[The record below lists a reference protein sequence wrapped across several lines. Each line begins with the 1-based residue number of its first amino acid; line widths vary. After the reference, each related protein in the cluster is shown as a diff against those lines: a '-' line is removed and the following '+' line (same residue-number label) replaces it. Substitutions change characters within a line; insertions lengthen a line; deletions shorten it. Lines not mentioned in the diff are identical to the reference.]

1 MPAIVPDATPT
12 RTIPVSASV
21 VGNSTQH
28 NRTTKI
34 RGSIVI
40 EFTVTILE
48 PWSFFLSA
56 LIPVLIAISVWL
68 AGNGNIMSW
77 PLGIAAHVI
86 SGIYAFVSGDWG
98 WLLAPLVVSPVF
110 VRNWVKWHRQQRER
124 QRQAAELALLP
135 ESRSVAVNGVPTT
148 SRN

>member
-1 MPAIVPDATPT
+1 M
-12 RTIPVSASV
+12 
-21 VGNSTQH
+21 
-28 NRTTKI
+28 
-34 RGSIVI
+34 I